1 MNSIVI
7 GSGFGGIA
15 AALRLKAKGHKVK
28 LIEKH
33 PDLGGRARVF
43 KRNGFIYDAG
53 PTVITAPYLINELF
67 ELFNKDP
74 KNYIELTPLK
84 IWYQFIFEDKTKFN
98 YSGDEIEMKD
108 QIEKLSKEDVNG
120 YEKLVNFTKKIFDKG
135 FLELADVPFD
145 KPFVMMQQLPALLK
159 LKSYKSVYSLVS
171 SYIKNEKLRRM
182 LSMHPLL
189 VGGNPFT
196 TTSIYGLI
204 LYLEKKWGIHYSVGG
219 TGNIIKGFEKLMNE
233 VGIEIIKNTE
243 VTEIITKNN
252 KISGVKLNNEN
263 EIDAD
268 NVVCNADPPAF
279 YEKMLSK
286 SNENS
291 MLFNWK
297 KNRMEY
303 SMGLFVYYFGTKK
316 IYENV
321 EHHTIKFGNKYE
333 EHLDDIFNKKK
344 LNNENEIGAD
354 NVVCNADPPAF
365 YEKMLSKSNE
375 SSMLFNWKK
384 NRMEYSMGLFV
395 YYFGTK
401 KIYENVEH
409 HTIKF
414 GNKYK
419 EHLDD
424 IFDKKKL
431 NNDISYYLHRPT
443 ATDKTMAP
451 EGNDCFY
458 VLVPVPNN
466 QSKINWETEGEKMKN
481 LVIEKMEKDLMP
493 DLKNNIVEDFYLTP
507 DYFEKELNTKFG
519 SGFSIQPKFTQSAY
533 FRFHNKSEIYDG
545 LYFVGAGTHPGAGVP
560 GVLSSAKVL
569 DKLF

>member
-15 AALRLKAKGHKVK
+15 AALRLKAKGHNVK

-43 KRNGFIYDAG
+43 KKNGFIYDAG

-204 LYLEKKWGIHYSVGG
+204 LYLEKKWGIHYSIGG
-219 TGNIIKGFEKLMNE
+219 TGEIIKGLEKLM
-233 VGIEIIKNTE
+233 IEENIKIIKGSEITSINLNQNTIKS
-243 VTEIITKNN
+243 VQ
-252 KISGVKLNNEN
+252 LNNQN
-263 EIDAD
+263 EINAD
-268 NVVCNADPPAF
+268 NVVFNADPHVV
-279 YEKMLSK
+279 YEKLLKNKKTSTI
-286 SNENS
+286 
-291 MLFNWK
+291 FNWK
-297 KNRMEY
+297 KKRMDY

-316 IYENV
+316 IYEDV
-321 EHHTIKFGNKYE
+321 EHHTIRFG
-333 EHLDDIFNKKK
+333 H
-344 LNNENEIGAD
+344 
-354 NVVCNADPPAF
+354 
-365 YEKMLSKSNE
+365 
-375 SSMLFNWKK
+375 
-384 NRMEYSMGLFV
+384 
-395 YYFGTK
+395 
-401 KIYENVEH
+401 
-409 HTIKF
+409 
-414 GNKYK
+414 KYK

-424 IFDKKKL
+424 IFENKKL
-431 NNDISYYLHRPT
+431 NEDISYYLHRPT
-443 ATDKTMAP
+443 ATDKSMAP
-451 EGNDCFY
+451 DGHDCFY

-466 QSKINWETEGEKMKN
+466 QSNINWSVEGDKLKE
-481 LVIEKMEKDLMP
+481 LVIKKMENSLLPNLKD
-493 DLKNNIVEDFYLTP
+493 NIVEEFYLTP
-507 DYFEKELNTKFG
+507 DYFEKELNTKHG
-519 SGFSIQPKFTQSAY
+519 SGFSIQPKFSQSAY
-533 FRFHNKSEIYDG
+533 FRFHNKSEICDG

-569 DKLF
+569 DKIL

>member
-15 AALRLKAKGHKVK
+15 AALRLKAKGHQVT
-28 LIEKH
+28 LVEKH

-43 KRNGFIYDAG
+43 KKNGFTFDGG

-67 ELFNKDP
+67 DLFKKDP
-74 KNYIELTPLK
+74 KDYIELTPLK
-84 IWYQFIFEDKTKFN
+84 IWYQFIFEDKTKFD
-98 YSGDEIEMKD
+98 YSGNESEMKN
-108 QIEKLSKEDVNG
+108 QIQKINKTDVKG

-135 FLELADVPFD
+135 FTELADVPFD
-145 KPFVMMQQLPALLK
+145 KPFVMMKQLPALLK

-171 SYIKNEKLRRM
+171 SYIQSEKLRRM

-189 VGGNPFT
+189 VGGNPFS

-204 LYLEKKWGIHYSVGG
+204 LYLEKKWGIHYSMGG
-219 TGNIIKGFEKLMNE
+219 TGNIIKGYEKLMKE
-233 VGIEIIKNTE
+233 VGIKILKESE
-243 VTEIITKNN
+243 VTKIISKNN
-252 KISGVKLNNEN
+252 KISGVQINSQNN
-263 EIDAD
+263 IDAD
-268 NVVCNADPPAF
+268 NVICNADPPAV
-279 YEKMLSK
+279 YEKLLGQNK
-286 SNENS
+286 NNS
-291 MLFNWK
+291 
-297 KNRMEY
+297 
-303 SMGLFVYYFGTKK
+303 
-316 IYENV
+316 I
-321 EHHTIKFGNKYE
+321 
-333 EHLDDIFNKKK
+333 
-344 LNNENEIGAD
+344 
-354 NVVCNADPPAF
+354 
-365 YEKMLSKSNE
+365 
-375 SSMLFNWKK
+375 LFNWKK

-431 NNDISYYLHRPT
+431 NKDISYYLHRPT
-443 ATDKTMAP
+443 ATDKSMAP
-451 EGNDCFY
+451 DGNDCFY

-466 QSKINWETEGEKMKN
+466 QSKINWDIEGEKMKK
-481 LVIEKMEKDLMP
+481 LVVDKMEKDLMP
-493 DLKNNIVEDFYLTP
+493 NLSENIIEDFYLTP
-507 DYFEKELNTKFG
+507 DYFEKDLNTKYG

-533 FRFHNKSEIYDG
+533 FRFHNKSEVYDG

-569 DKLF
+569 DKII

>member
-15 AALRLKAKGHKVK
+15 AALRLKAKGHQVK

-43 KRNGFIYDAG
+43 KKNGFIFDGG

-67 ELFNKDP
+67 ELFKKDP
-74 KNYIELTPLK
+74 KNYIELSPLK
-84 IWYQFIFEDKTKFN
+84 IWYQFIFEDKSKFN
-98 YSGDEIEMKD
+98 YSGDEANMVK
-108 QIEKLSKEDVNG
+108 QIEDISKDDVEG
-120 YEKLVNFTKKIFDKG
+120 YQKLVSFTKKIFDKG
-135 FLELADVPFD
+135 FTELADVPFD

-171 SYIKNEKLRRM
+171 SFIKNEKLRRM

-204 LYLEKKWGIHYSVGG
+204 LYLEKKWGIHYSMGG
-219 TGNIIKGFEKLMNE
+219 TGNIIKGLEKLMLE
-233 VGIEIIKNTE
+233 EGIDIIKNSE
-243 VTEIITKNN
+243 VTEIISKNS
-252 KISGVKLNNEN
+252 KITGIKLNNQ
-263 EIDAD
+263 EIIEAE

-279 YEKMLSK
+279 YEKMLKKNGQGSFI
-286 SNENS
+286 
-291 MLFNWK
+291 FNWK
-297 KNRMEY
+297 KKRMEY
-303 SMGLFVYYFGTKK
+303 SMGLFVYYFGTK
-316 IYENV
+316 
-321 EHHTIKFGNKYE
+321 
-333 EHLDDIFNKKK
+333 
-344 LNNENEIGAD
+344 
-354 NVVCNADPPAF
+354 
-365 YEKMLSKSNE
+365 
-375 SSMLFNWKK
+375 
-384 NRMEYSMGLFV
+384 RV
-395 YYFGTK
+395 YK
-401 KIYENVEH
+401 DVEH

-419 EHLDD
+419 EHLED
-424 IFDKKKL
+424 IFNNKKL
-431 NNDISYYLHRPT
+431 NNDISYYLHRPS
-443 ATDKTMAP
+443 ATDKSMAP

-466 QSKINWETEGEKMKN
+466 QSKIDCQTQGENMKN
-481 LVIEKMEKDLMP
+481 LVIDKMEKDLMP
-493 DLKNNIVEDFYLTP
+493 NLRENIVADFYLTP

-569 DKLF
+569 DKLL

>member
-15 AALRLKAKGHKVK
+15 AALRLRAKGHDVT

-33 PDLGGRARVF
+33 QDLGGRARVF
-43 KRNGFIYDAG
+43 KRNGFTFDGG

-67 ELFNKDP
+67 ELFKKNPKD
-74 KNYIELTPLK
+74 YIELSPLK
-84 IWYQFIFEDKTKFN
+84 IWYQFIFEDRSKFN
-98 YSGDEIEMKD
+98 YSGNENEMKA
-108 QIEKLSKEDVNG
+108 QIGELSQEDVQG

-135 FLELADVPFD
+135 FTELADVPFD
-145 KPFVMMQQLPALLK
+145 RPFVMLQQLPALLK

-204 LYLEKKWGIHYSVGG
+204 LYLEKKWGIHYSMGG

-233 VGIEIIKNTE
+233 VGIKVIKGNEVKKIISKNTK
-243 VTEIITKNN
+243 IT
-252 KISGVKLNNEN
+252 GVQLSNDNTIN
-263 EIDAD
+263 AD
-268 NVVCNADPPAF
+268 IVICNADPPAV
-279 YEKMLSK
+279 YEKLLDGN
-286 SNENS
+286 SNNS
-291 MLFNWK
+291 FLFNWK
-297 KNRMEY
+297 K
-303 SMGLFVYYFGTKK
+303 K
-316 IYENV
+316 
-321 EHHTIKFGNKYE
+321 
-333 EHLDDIFNKKK
+333 
-344 LNNENEIGAD
+344 
-354 NVVCNADPPAF
+354 
-365 YEKMLSKSNE
+365 
-375 SSMLFNWKK
+375 
-384 NRMEYSMGLFV
+384 RMEYSMGLFV

-431 NNDISYYLHRPT
+431 NEDISYYLHRPS
-443 ATDKTMAP
+443 ATDKSMAP

-466 QSKINWETEGEKMKN
+466 QSGIDWNTEGEKMKSLIIN
-481 LVIEKMEKDLMP
+481 KMEKDLMP
-493 DLKNNIVEDFYLTP
+493 NLKENIVEDFYLTP
-507 DYFEKELNTKFG
+507 DYFEKDLNTKFG

-569 DKLF
+569 DKIL

>member
-1 MNSIVI
+1 MNSLVI

-15 AALRLKAKGHKVK
+15 AALRLRAKGHEVTI
-28 LIEKH
+28 IEKH

-43 KRNGFIYDAG
+43 RKNGFTFDGG

-67 ELFNKDP
+67 DLFKKDP
-74 KNYIELTPLK
+74 RDYIKLTPLK

-98 YSGDEIEMKD
+98 YSGNELEMKN
-108 QIEKLSKEDVNG
+108 QIQNINVEDVEG

-135 FLELADVPFD
+135 FTELADVPFD

-171 SYIKNEKLRRM
+171 SYIKSEKLRKM

-189 VGGNPFT
+189 VGGNPFS

-204 LYLEKKWGIHYSVGG
+204 LYLEKKWGIHYSMGG
-219 TGNIIKGFEKLMNE
+219 TGNIIKGYEKLMKE
-233 VGIEIIKNTE
+233 VGVKILKESE
-243 VTEIITKNN
+243 VTKIISKNN
-252 KISGVKLNNEN
+252 KITGVQINNQTD
-263 EIDAD
+263 IDAD
-268 NVVCNADPPAF
+268 NIICNADPPAV
-279 YEKMLSK
+279 YEKLL
-286 SNENS
+286 NQNNNNS
-291 MLFNWK
+291 F
-297 KNRMEY
+297 
-303 SMGLFVYYFGTKK
+303 
-316 IYENV
+316 
-321 EHHTIKFGNKYE
+321 
-333 EHLDDIFNKKK
+333 
-344 LNNENEIGAD
+344 
-354 NVVCNADPPAF
+354 
-365 YEKMLSKSNE
+365 
-375 SSMLFNWKK
+375 LFNWKK

-431 NNDISYYLHRPT
+431 NDDISYYLHRPT
-443 ATDKTMAP
+443 ATDKSMAP

-466 QSKINWETEGEKMKN
+466 QSNINWNTEGEKMKK

-493 DLKNNIVEDFYLTP
+493 NLKENIVEDFYLTP
-507 DYFEKELNTKFG
+507 DYFEKDLNTKFG

-533 FRFHNKSEIYDG
+533 FRFHNKSEVYDG

-569 DKLF
+569 DQII

>member
-15 AALRLKAKGHKVK
+15 AALRLKAKGHQVK

-43 KRNGFIYDAG
+43 KKNGFIFDGG

-67 ELFNKDP
+67 ELFKKDP
-74 KNYIELTPLK
+74 KNYIELSPLK
-84 IWYQFIFEDKTKFN
+84 IWYQFIFEDKSKFN
-98 YSGDEIEMKD
+98 YSGDEDNMVK
-108 QIEKLSKEDVNG
+108 QIEDISKDDVEG
-120 YEKLVNFTKKIFDKG
+120 YQKLVSFTKKIFDKG
-135 FLELADVPFD
+135 FTELADVPFD

-171 SYIKNEKLRRM
+171 SFIKNEKLRRM

-204 LYLEKKWGIHYSVGG
+204 LYLEKKWGIHYSMGG
-219 TGNIIKGFEKLMNE
+219 TGNIIKGLEKLMLE
-233 VGIEIIKNTE
+233 EGIDIIKNSE
-243 VTEIITKNN
+243 VTEIISKSN
-252 KISGVKLNNEN
+252 KITGIKLNNQ
-263 EIDAD
+263 EIIEAE

-279 YEKMLSK
+279 YEKMLKKNGQGSFI
-286 SNENS
+286 
-291 MLFNWK
+291 FNWK
-297 KNRMEY
+297 KKRMEY
-303 SMGLFVYYFGTKK
+303 SMGLFVYYFGT
-316 IYENV
+316 
-321 EHHTIKFGNKYE
+321 
-333 EHLDDIFNKKK
+333 
-344 LNNENEIGAD
+344 
-354 NVVCNADPPAF
+354 
-365 YEKMLSKSNE
+365 EK
-375 SSMLFNWKK
+375 
-384 NRMEYSMGLFV
+384 V
-395 YYFGTK
+395 
-401 KIYENVEH
+401 YENVEH

-419 EHLDD
+419 EHLED
-424 IFDKKKL
+424 IFNNKKL
-431 NNDISYYLHRPT
+431 NNDISYYLHRPS
-443 ATDKTMAP
+443 ATDKSMAP

-466 QSKINWETEGEKMKN
+466 QSKIDWRTEGENMKN
-481 LVIEKMEKDLMP
+481 LVIDKMEKDLMP
-493 DLKNNIVEDFYLTP
+493 NLRENIVADFYLTP

-560 GVLSSAKVL
+560 GVLSSETVL
-569 DKLF
+569 EKLL

>member
-15 AALRLKAKGHKVK
+15 AALRLKAKGHEVK

-43 KRNGFIYDAG
+43 KKKGFIFDGG

-67 ELFNKDP
+67 ELFKKDP
-74 KNYIELTPLK
+74 KNYIELSPLK
-84 IWYQFIFEDKTKFN
+84 IWYQFIFEDKSKFN
-98 YSGDEIEMKD
+98 YSGDEANMVKQIKD
-108 QIEKLSKEDVNG
+108 ISKDDVEG
-120 YEKLVNFTKKIFDKG
+120 YQKLVSFTKKIFDKG
-135 FLELADVPFD
+135 FTELADVPFD

-171 SYIKNEKLRRM
+171 SFIKNEKLRRM

-204 LYLEKKWGIHYSVGG
+204 LYLEKKWGIHYSMGG
-219 TGNIIKGFEKLMNE
+219 TGNIIKGLEKLMLE
-233 VGIEIIKNTE
+233 EGIDIIKNSE
-243 VTEIITKNN
+243 VTEIISKSN
-252 KISGVKLNNEN
+252 KITSIKLNNQKIIEA
-263 EIDAD
+263 E

-279 YEKMLSK
+279 YEKMLKKNGQGSFI
-286 SNENS
+286 
-291 MLFNWK
+291 FNWK
-297 KNRMEY
+297 KKRMEY

-316 IYENV
+316 VYE
-321 EHHTIKFGNKYE
+321 
-333 EHLDDIFNKKK
+333 D
-344 LNNENEIGAD
+344 
-354 NVVCNADPPAF
+354 
-365 YEKMLSKSNE
+365 
-375 SSMLFNWKK
+375 
-384 NRMEYSMGLFV
+384 
-395 YYFGTK
+395 
-401 KIYENVEH
+401 VEH

-419 EHLDD
+419 EHLED
-424 IFDKKKL
+424 IFNNKKL
-431 NNDISYYLHRPT
+431 NNDISYYLHRPS
-443 ATDKTMAP
+443 ATDKSMAP

-466 QSKINWETEGEKMKN
+466 QSKIDWRTEGENMKN
-481 LVIEKMEKDLMP
+481 LVIDKMEKDLMP
-493 DLKNNIVEDFYLTP
+493 NLRENIVADFYLTP

-545 LYFVGAGTHPGAGVP
+545 LYFVGAGTHPGAGIP

-569 DKLF
+569 DKLL

>member
-43 KRNGFIYDAG
+43 RRNGFVFDGG
-53 PTVITAPYLINELF
+53 PTVITAPYLIDELF
-67 ELFNKDP
+67 TLFKKNSKD
-74 KNYIELTPLK
+74 YIELAPLK
-84 IWYQFIFEDKTKFN
+84 IWYQFIFEDKHKFN
-98 YSGDEIEMKD
+98 YSGDEVDMKN
-108 QIEKLSKEDVNG
+108 QIEKLNKDDVKG
-120 YEKLVNFTKKIFDKG
+120 YEELVNFTKKIFDKG
-135 FLELADVPFD
+135 FTELADVSFD

-171 SYIKNEKLRRM
+171 SYVKNEKLRRM

-204 LYLEKKWGIHYSVGG
+204 LYLEKKWGIHYSMGG
-219 TGNIIKGFEKLMNE
+219 TGKIIKGFEKLMNE
-233 VGIEIIKNTE
+233 VGIEIIKDNE
-243 VTEIITKNN
+243 VTKIISNNN
-252 KISGVKLNNEN
+252 KITGVQLNNHINIE
-263 EIDAD
+263 AD
-268 NVVCNADPPAF
+268 NVICNADPPAV
-279 YEKMLSK
+279 YEKLLNG
-286 SNENS
+286 NENS
-291 MLFNWK
+291 SFLFKWK

-316 IYENV
+316 IY
-321 EHHTIKFGNKYE
+321 
-333 EHLDDIFNKKK
+333 
-344 LNNENEIGAD
+344 D
-354 NVVCNADPPAF
+354 N
-365 YEKMLSKSNE
+365 
-375 SSMLFNWKK
+375 
-384 NRMEYSMGLFV
+384 
-395 YYFGTK
+395 
-401 KIYENVEH
+401 IEH

-431 NNDISYYLHRPT
+431 NKDISYYLHRPS
-443 ATDKTMAP
+443 ATDKSMAP

-466 QSKINWETEGEKMKN
+466 QSGIDWNVEGEKIKN
-481 LVIEKMEKDLMP
+481 LVVDKMEKDLMP
-493 DLKNNIVEDFYLTP
+493 NLKDNIIEDFYLTP
-507 DYFEKELNTKFG
+507 DYFEKDLNTKFG

-569 DKLF
+569 DKIL

>member
-15 AALRLKAKGHKVK
+15 AALRLKAKGHKVT

-43 KRNGFIYDAG
+43 RKNGFIFDGG

-67 ELFNKDP
+67 ELFKKNPKD
-74 KNYIELTPLK
+74 YIKLSPLK
-84 IWYQFIFEDKTKFN
+84 VWYQFVFEDKSKFN
-98 YSGDEIEMKD
+98 YSGNENEMKA
-108 QIEKLSKEDVNG
+108 QIKELNKEDVKG

-135 FLELADVPFD
+135 FIELADIPFD
-145 KPFVMMQQLPALLK
+145 KPFVMMQQLPSLLK

-204 LYLEKKWGIHYSVGG
+204 LYLEKKWGIHYSMGG

-233 VGIEIIKNTE
+233 VGIKVIKGNE
-243 VTEIITKNN
+243 VTKILSKNN
-252 KISGVKLNNEN
+252 KITSIQLDNHDY
-263 EIDAD
+263 IDAD
-268 NVVCNADPPAF
+268 NVICNADPPAV
-279 YEKMLSK
+279 YEKLLDK
-286 SNENS
+286 KNNNS
-291 MLFNWK
+291 FLFKWK
-297 KNRMEY
+297 KKRMEY

-316 IYENV
+316 IYDNV
-321 EHHTIKFGNKYE
+321 EHHTIKFG
-333 EHLDDIFNKKK
+333 
-344 LNNENEIGAD
+344 
-354 NVVCNADPPAF
+354 
-365 YEKMLSKSNE
+365 S
-375 SSMLFNWKK
+375 
-384 NRMEYSMGLFV
+384 
-395 YYFGTK
+395 
-401 KIYENVEH
+401 
-409 HTIKF
+409 
-414 GNKYK
+414 KYK

-431 NNDISYYLHRPT
+431 NNDISYYLHRPS
-443 ATDKTMAP
+443 ATDKSMAP

-466 QSKINWETEGEKMKN
+466 QSGIDWSIEGDKMKK
-481 LVIEKMEKDLMP
+481 LIIDKMENDLMP
-493 DLKNNIVEDFYLTP
+493 NLRNNIVEDFYLTP
-507 DYFEKELNTKFG
+507 DYFEKDLNTKFG

-545 LYFVGAGTHPGAGVP
+545 LYFVGAGTHQGAGVP

-569 DKLF
+569 DKIL